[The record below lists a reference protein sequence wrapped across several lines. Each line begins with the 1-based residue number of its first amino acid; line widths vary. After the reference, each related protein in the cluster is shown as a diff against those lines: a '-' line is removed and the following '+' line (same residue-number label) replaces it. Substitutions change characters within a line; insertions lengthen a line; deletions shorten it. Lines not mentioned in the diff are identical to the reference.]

1 MAAKPDDSPATD
13 KAGPARDAP
22 RGPSTGNR
30 QNGPAHTVTRL
41 FIDHRELLFSVV
53 YNMLGSVA
61 DTEDVLQETWLS
73 WSGKNRRA
81 PLAEIGNP
89 RAYLVRI
96 AVNHA
101 LARQTAITSRRET
114 YVGPWLP
121 EPLVTDA
128 TTGLAPDTADHAV
141 RTDSVSMAM
150 LVVLET
156 LTPLERA
163 VFVLHEVFGYPHTEI
178 AGMLDRSPAAVRQ
191 LARRARSHVH
201 ARRPRYRAHPRVR
214 REATE
219 RFVSAALGGDI
230 HALMEILAP
239 DVTVWIDGGGA
250 RQAAGL
256 RPVHGREKAARMLAG
271 YATRRTEDMDIRYRR
286 VNGDDAAV
294 LFTGDSP
301 YAVMV
306 MDLTPDG
313 DQVSGVYVVTN
324 PAKLTHV
331 RPDDT
336 RNAPDED
343 TAPGR
348 PELSQPP
355 APGVSSHPYDNRS
368 TPDSSS
374 TSSSLVTP

>member
-1 MAAKPDDSPATD
+1 MSPAAAEPED
-13 KAGPARDAP
+13 VPA
-22 RGPSTGNR
+22 
-30 QNGPAHTVTRL
+30 PAVTRH
-41 FIDHRELLFSVV
+41 FVDHRELLFSVV

-73 WSGKNRRA
+73 WSGRNRRA
-81 PLAEIGNP
+81 PLAEIDNP

-101 LARQTAITSRRET
+101 LARQAVIASRRET

-121 EPLVTDA
+121 EPLVTEA
-128 TTGLAPDTADHAV
+128 TTGLAPDSADHSVRGDAV
-141 RTDSVSMAM
+141 SLAM

-178 AGMLDRSPAAVRQ
+178 AGMLDRTPASVRQ
-191 LARRARSHVH
+191 LAHRARAHVH

-219 RFVSAALGGDI
+219 RFVEAALGGDI
-230 HALMEILAP
+230 GALMDILAP

-271 YATRRTEDMDIRYRR
+271 YATRRTGDMDVHYRR

-294 LFTGDSP
+294 LFTDDAP

-313 DQVSGVYVVTN
+313 DLVRGVYVVTN

-331 RPDDT
+331 RAD
-336 RNAPDED
+336 DED
-343 TAPGR
+343 PEQAPA
-348 PELSQPP
+348 Q
-355 APGVSSHPYDNRS
+355 
-368 TPDSSS
+368 
-374 TSSSLVTP
+374 